1 MAGDIDP
8 DKLFEQ
14 ISGVPGRYHKLD
26 HIAPEIPIITVN
38 EKLFDVVNR
47 PAHYNQGT
55 IEVFDFIRDQ
65 NLNFALG
72 NTVKYVARAGKKD
85 PTKLIEDLEKAMWY
99 LRREIEELRK
109 GK

>member
-1 MAGDIDP
+1 MPAIIP
-8 DKLFEQ
+8 APNPYDK
-14 ISGVPGRYHKLD
+14 
-26 HIAPEIPIITVN
+26 PE
-38 EKLFDVVNR
+38 FDAVQR
-47 PAHYNQGT
+47 PSHYNSGA

-72 NTVKYVARAGKKD
+72 NVVKYVSRAGKKD
-85 PTKLIEDLEKAMWY
+85 PTKLVEDLDKAMWY